1 MGAAGRGGVGGGGKG
16 WGCGWVGGDFPLEL
30 ALLRAFAQALLLHL
44 SERCHKSAP
53 RTLQNGCIPL
63 PFLPVVD
70 PTSVWLSLLCVA
82 LLSRPTALLHADRP
96 HRSAGSKEKSGCG
109 LFWDKLTPET
119 ERDVMLHDSFAREFV
134 FMDPPGPG
142 AWSLSSQPLLTWQRH
157 VPLNRDPSLSTC
169 WLISP
174 ACLKVALWC
183 FKSPP
188 PSSLTRFLIGSTWA
202 MWPSGLFFQD

>member
-1 MGAAGRGGVGGGGKG
+1 MCVCVCDEQETNGRGRGGEFEEEVERDIGGG
-16 WGCGWVGGDFPLEL
+16 VAVDFPLEL

-53 RTLQNGCIPL
+53 WTLQNGCIPL

-70 PTSVWLSLLCVA
+70 PSSVWLSLLCVA
-82 LLSRPTALLHADRP
+82 LLSRPTALLHTDRP
-96 HRSAGSKEKSGCG
+96 HRSAERLQDRKKSGYG

-142 AWSLSSQPLLTWQRH
+142 AWSLSSRPLLT
-157 VPLNRDPSLSTC
+157 
-169 WLISP
+169 
-174 ACLKVALWC
+174 
-183 FKSPP
+183 
-188 PSSLTRFLIGSTWA
+188 
-202 MWPSGLFFQD
+202 